1 MSKKDPD
8 LMEKIVS
15 LCKRRGFV
23 YPGSEIYGGF
33 AGTYDYGHYGVLLKD
48 HLKDAWIRSMRDQDN
63 IALIDSSIFSS
74 RQVWE
79 ASGHVSGFSDPLVIC
94 KSCHTR
100 HRADHLLEAIG
111 VQADEKMSEKKLNEI
126 FDAHRKELKCS
137 VCGKKDF
144 GTVQAKNLMAT
155 STLGKF
161 EEGDQDLFL
170 RAETA
175 QGIYINY
182 KNILDTGIFS
192 IPFGIAQVGKVFRN
206 EISPRQ
212 FLFRMREFEQ
222 MEMQYFVNPKD
233 ASIEYE
239 RWKNQ
244 RMSYY
249 ETIGIKKDKLRW
261 KQHENLVFYAK
272 DAWDIQYEYPFGWN
286 ELEGLH
292 NRGDYDLT
300 QHQKFS
306 GVDMSYFDEETKERF
321 IPHVIEASVGLD
333 RTMLMVLS
341 DAYDEDEMNGQKRVV
356 LRFAKN
362 IAPIRAGVF
371 PLLRNKSQLV
381 EKAREVYREL
391 KKEFGNIIFDNNGNI
406 GKRYRRQ
413 DEIGTPFCITI
424 DFDTLTDDTV
434 TLRDR
439 DTGEQKRIKVADLKE
454 AIV

>member
-23 YPGSEIYGGF
+23 YPGSEIYGG
-33 AGTYDYGHYGVLLKD
+33 LLKD

-249 ETIGIKKDKLRW
+249 ETIGIKRINCAGNSMKIWSSMQRMPG
-261 KQHENLVFYAK
+261 
-272 DAWDIQYEYPFGWN
+272 I
-286 ELEGLH
+286 
-292 NRGDYDLT
+292 
-300 QHQKFS
+300 FS
-306 GVDMSYFDEETKERF
+306 TS
-321 IPHVIEASVGLD
+321 I
-333 RTMLMVLS
+333 LS
-341 DAYDEDEMNGQKRVV
+341 DGMN
-356 LRFAKN
+356 
-362 IAPIRAGVF
+362 
-371 PLLRNKSQLV
+371 
-381 EKAREVYREL
+381 
-391 KKEFGNIIFDNNGNI
+391 
-406 GKRYRRQ
+406 
-413 DEIGTPFCITI
+413 
-424 DFDTLTDDTV
+424 
-434 TLRDR
+434 
-439 DTGEQKRIKVADLKE
+439 
-454 AIV
+454 